1 LSQFAIHLDEAK
13 ALSKLTIQQ
22 NPSKSQK
29 CETEKDAP
37 LQMHQSLLCQILQRS
52 QKNVKKRKNE
62 KIMFSFFFESFQ
74 TVLSCLSINHP
85 TRKMFLKEKK
95 HPF

>member
-29 CETEKDAP
+29 CETEKTEKDAP

-52 QKNVKKRKNE
+52 QKWKKTKKCFLSFLSHSKLCYPVCQLTIQRKNLLKRK
-62 KIMFSFFFESFQ
+62 K
-74 TVLSCLSINHP
+74 TSI
-85 TRKMFLKEKK
+85 LG
-95 HPF
+95 